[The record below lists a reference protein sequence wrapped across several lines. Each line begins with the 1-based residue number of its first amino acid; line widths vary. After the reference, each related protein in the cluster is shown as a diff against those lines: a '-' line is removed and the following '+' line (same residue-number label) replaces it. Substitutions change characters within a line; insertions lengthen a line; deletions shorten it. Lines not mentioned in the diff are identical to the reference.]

1 MPLARGW
8 KAPGPPVPPGLC
20 PARQEDAARCSPMQK
35 TIPACGTVLF
45 WEHEDIGMMGIWNL
59 GKSMP
64 M

>member
-1 MPLARGW
+1 
-8 KAPGPPVPPGLC
+8 
-20 PARQEDAARCSPMQK
+20 MQK